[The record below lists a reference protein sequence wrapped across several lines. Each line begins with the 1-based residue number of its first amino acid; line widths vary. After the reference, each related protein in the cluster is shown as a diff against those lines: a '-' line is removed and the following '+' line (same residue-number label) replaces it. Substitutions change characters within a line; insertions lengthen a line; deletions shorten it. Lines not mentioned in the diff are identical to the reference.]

1 MVTRAVHLEIVNSLS
16 AIDFLNGL
24 RRFIARRGKPVLI
37 ISDNAT
43 NFTLGCEIIARLKL
57 AIKLDSTVLQIQ
69 REAIEFKC
77 NVAATALSG
86 CYNCYKGAVAT
97 IDCSADTPRATA
109 QATCGHQQFVLTCTR
124 EGKENQ
130 IRLFFNKA
138 RVREQCRVRCGT
150 QTTILEIYGTLNY
163 INGMRP
169 FWKYTKLWNNS
180 TQADQDSFTIEWE
193 FPDIAHFIDVCRSFY
208 IYTVVVLISLP
219 AAAFIVAS
227 YLCAAKTTT
236 TRTASTAST
245 LPFLLVPAFVL
256 CSLFKISQRIVS
268 QYFNLKI
275 LKQEYFQLLTSFLPV
290 LDFANFSLLSGWKR
304 KEMENQDE
312 AIQAMEEVE
321 EEIPVEP
328 GNEEAAGGN
337 EDQRP
342 PEQEPQRPP
351 RVEYRALDEPRVPPE
366 ADELSAVHRK
376 VNRILGRSEDI
387 QPMKNRLGSV
397 SKTTRSSNKIKNG
410 QSSKIGTKSLRPARR
425 EETLLHAIDQRTTT
439 MKAVVDR
446 TMVGLE
452 QVYNQQKDILKE
464 LGEQKDILKNLAAA
478 PPRRRSPQPGP
489 SHQVDGSNSQQLK
502 CALCDGNHHACD
514 CKRFR
519 TLSDRKRRLDE
530 RKRWCERCLLKGNHV
545 ATSCPNPSYC
555 FYCRKANRDDDHHS
569 AFCPHKFK
577 F

>member
-1 MVTRAVHLEIVNSLS
+1 ITYCTESCGGWGCSCGFPSSGCLFYRIYHVPTGNDVHEVFQCSSWYETVKLKLEQLDTKQIQRTFTGEIKPYEERTFGNTKVEVTNFALS
-16 AIDFLNGL
+16 PNTIQYK
-24 RRFIARRGKPVLI
+24 RFISNNRTTAYLDDDVTFSYACTSNPAIFNTPTQCSIRDTCKCNPAEDSILCYCAQNNISQVYHLSHMLPLPIPNGI
-37 ISDNAT
+37 IVAGPKRIPKIHTKS
-43 NFTLGCEIIARLKL
+43 FSIEL

-130 IRLFFNKA
+130 IRLFS
-138 RVREQCRVRCGT
+138 
-150 QTTILEIYGTLNY
+150 
-163 INGMRP
+163 
-169 FWKYTKLWNNS
+169 TKR
-180 TQADQDSFTIEWE
+180 AD
-193 FPDIAHFIDVCRSFY
+193 
-208 IYTVVVLISLP
+208 
-219 AAAFIVAS
+219 
-227 YLCAAKTTT
+227 
-236 TRTASTAST
+236 
-245 LPFLLVPAFVL
+245 
-256 CSLFKISQRIVS
+256 
-268 QYFNLKI
+268 
-275 LKQEYFQLLTSFLPV
+275 
-290 LDFANFSLLSGWKR
+290 G
-304 KEMENQDE
+304 NQDE

-328 GNEEAAGGN
+328 GNGKPLVATKTSV
-337 EDQRP
+337 P

-397 SKTTRSSNKIKNG
+397 S
-410 QSSKIGTKSLRPARR
+410 
-425 EETLLHAIDQRTTT
+425 TLLHAIDQRTTT

-530 RKRWCERCLLKGNHV
+530 RKSYQFQLIRFFSLQLSNLLQI
-545 ATSCPNPSYC
+545 SISYLI
-555 FYCRKANRDDDHHS
+555 
-569 AFCPHKFK
+569 
-577 F
+577 